1 MFQNQIRYAQIKSKV
16 HFDIDQKIVLLYKN
30 GKMSNKS
37 GLVHEIYWNIPISN
51 QSGFFIF
58 GSIFPQKVLKK
69 KLLETYR
76 KFENETFWKCA
87 AIVFVIRSVLKSLKL
102 GSSSFDI

>member
-1 MFQNQIRYAQIKSKV
+1 MKFIGIFQFQINL
-16 HFDIDQKIVLLYKN
+16 D
-30 GKMSNKS
+30 
-37 GLVHEIYWNIPISN
+37 
-51 QSGFFIF
+51 FFIF

-87 AIVFVIRSVLKSLKL
+87 AIVFVIRSVLKSLCIKL
-102 GSSSFDI
+102 ETDA